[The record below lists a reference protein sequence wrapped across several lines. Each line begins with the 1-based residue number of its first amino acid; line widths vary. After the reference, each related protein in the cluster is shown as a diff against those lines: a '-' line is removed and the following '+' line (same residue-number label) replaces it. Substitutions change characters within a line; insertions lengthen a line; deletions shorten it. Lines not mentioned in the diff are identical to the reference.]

1 MTQAAASP
9 PVLVQMQR
17 RAWLVGAAGVVLA
30 LLGVWLNLA
39 QFFRAYLV
47 AYLFWSGLSL
57 GCLALLM
64 LHHVVGGA
72 WGAMIRRLLEA
83 GTRTLP
89 LMVVLFVPLLYGL
102 TTLYSWARPEVVAH
116 DVLLQHKSAYLNV
129 PFFVQRAAAYFA
141 IWLIVMFFL
150 NHWSRQQERVAG
162 APQERHVQRRLR
174 LLSAPGLML
183 YVLTVTFAAVDWVMS
198 LEPHWY
204 STLYGVVI
212 LVGQI
217 LAALALAIVLITQL
231 AEVPPVSTVLTPQH
245 LHDLGNLLLAFVMLW
260 AYIGFSQFLII
271 WSGNLPEEV
280 PWYIHRTQGGWE
292 WLGRFVLL
300 LHFGLPFVVL
310 LSRTSKRRAQVLG
323 RLAAGLLMMH
333 LLELFWLVLPAFSPS
348 TLVIHWL
355 DVALPIGMGGLWMAV
370 FVWQLQRRALLPLHD
385 PRLQEVVHHG

>member
-1 MTQAAASP
+1 
-9 PVLVQMQR
+9 
-17 RAWLVGAAGVVLA
+17 
-30 LLGVWLNLA
+30 
-39 QFFRAYLV
+39 
-47 AYLFWSGLSL
+47 
-57 GCLALLM
+57 
-64 LHHVVGGA
+64 
-72 WGAMIRRLLEA
+72 
-83 GTRTLP
+83 
-89 LMVVLFVPLLYGL
+89 
-102 TTLYSWARPEVVAH
+102 
-116 DVLLQHKSAYLNV
+116 
-129 PFFVQRAAAYFA
+129 
-141 IWLIVMFFL
+141 
-150 NHWSRQQERVAG
+150 
-162 APQERHVQRRLR
+162 
-174 LLSAPGLML
+174 ML

-212 LVGQI
+212 LVGQM

-231 AEVPPVSTVLTPQH
+231 AEAPPVSTVLTPQH

-323 RLAAGLLMMH
+323 RLAAGLLVMH

-355 DVALPIGMGGLWMAV
+355 DVGLPIGMGGLWMAV

>member
-116 DVLLQHKSAYLNV
+116 DVLLQHKSGYLNV

-323 RLAAGLLMMH
+323 RLAAGLLVMH

-355 DVALPIGMGGLWMAV
+355 DVGLPIGMGGLWMAV

>member
-9 PVLVQMQR
+9 LVLVQMQR

-64 LHHVVGGA
+64 LHHLVGGA

-102 TTLYSWARPEVVAH
+102 TTLYSWSQPEVVAH
-116 DVLLQHKSAYLNV
+116 DGLLQHKSVYLNV
-129 PFFVQRAAAYFA
+129 PFFVQRAALYFA

-150 NHWSRQQERVAG
+150 NHWSRQQEQVAG
-162 APQERHVQRRLR
+162 APQERRVQRRLR
-174 LLSAPGLML
+174 LLSAPGLVL
-183 YVLTVTFAAVDWVMS
+183 YVLTVTFAAVDWIMS

-231 AEVPPVSTVLTPQH
+231 AEVPPVSTVLTLQH
-245 LHDLGNLLLAFVMLW
+245 LHDLGNLLLAFVMFW
-260 AYIGFSQFLII
+260 AYIAFSQFLII

-280 PWYIHRTQGGWE
+280 SWYIHRTQGGWE
-292 WLGRFVLL
+292 WLGGLVFL

-310 LSRTSKRRAQVLG
+310 LSRTSKRRAQVLW
-323 RLAAGLLMMH
+323 RIAAGLLGLH
-333 LLELFWLVLPAFSPS
+333 LLELFWLVLPAFYPS
-348 TLVIHWL
+348 TLAIHWL
-355 DVALPIGMGGLWMAV
+355 DVGLPIGMGGLWMAV
-370 FVWQLQRRALLPLHD
+370 FVWQLQRRSLLPLHD

>member
-72 WGAMIRRLLEA
+72 WGAMIRRVLEA

-162 APQERHVQRRLR
+162 APQERRVQRRLR

-212 LVGQI
+212 LVGQM

-323 RLAAGLLMMH
+323 RLAAGLLVMH

-348 TLVIHWL
+348 SLVIHWL
-355 DVALPIGMGGLWMAV
+355 DVGLPIGMGGLWMAV

>member
-9 PVLVQMQR
+9 LVLVQMQR

-30 LLGVWLNLA
+30 LLGVWLNLV

-116 DVLLQHKSAYLNV
+116 DVLLQHKSGYLNV
-129 PFFVQRAAAYFA
+129 PFFLQRAAAYFA

-162 APQERHVQRRLR
+162 APQERRVQRRLR
-174 LLSAPGLML
+174 LLSAPGLVL

-231 AEVPPVSTVLTPQH
+231 VEVPPVSTVLTPQH
-245 LHDLGNLLLAFVMLW
+245 LHDLGNLLLAFVMFW
-260 AYIGFSQFLII
+260 AYIAFSQFLII

-292 WLGRFVLL
+292 WLGGLVLL

-323 RLAAGLLMMH
+323 RLATGLLGMH
-333 LLELFWLVLPAFSPS
+333 LLELFWLVLPAFYPS
-348 TLVIHWL
+348 TLAIHWL
-355 DVALPIGMGGLWMAV
+355 DVGLPIGMGGLWMAV

>member
-9 PVLVQMQR
+9 LVLVQMQR

-64 LHHVVGGA
+64 LHHLVGGA

-102 TTLYSWARPEVVAH
+102 TTLYSWSQPEVVAH
-116 DVLLQHKSAYLNV
+116 DGLLQHKSVYLNV
-129 PFFVQRAAAYFA
+129 PFFVQRAALYFA

-150 NHWSRQQERVAG
+150 NHWSRQQEQVAG
-162 APQERHVQRRLR
+162 APQERRVQRRLR
-174 LLSAPGLML
+174 LLSAPGLVL
-183 YVLTVTFAAVDWVMS
+183 YVLTVTFAAVDWIMS

-231 AEVPPVSTVLTPQH
+231 AEVPPVSTVLTLQH
-245 LHDLGNLLLAFVMLW
+245 LHDLGNLLLAFVMFW
-260 AYIGFSQFLII
+260 AYIAFSQFLII

-280 PWYIHRTQGGWE
+280 SWYIHRTQGGWE
-292 WLGRFVLL
+292 WLGGLVLL

-310 LSRTSKRRAQVLG
+310 LSRTSKRRAQVLW
-323 RLAAGLLMMH
+323 RIAAGLLGLH
-333 LLELFWLVLPAFSPS
+333 LLELFWLVLPAFYPS
-348 TLVIHWL
+348 TLAIHWL
-355 DVALPIGMGGLWMAV
+355 DVGLPIGMGGLWMAV
-370 FVWQLQRRALLPLHD
+370 FVWQLQRRSLLPWHD

>member
-1 MTQAAASP
+1 MTQAAASS

-30 LLGVWLNLA
+30 LLGVWLNLV

-64 LHHVVGGA
+64 LHHIVGGA

-102 TTLYSWARPEVVAH
+102 TTLYSWARPEEVAH
-116 DVLLQHKSAYLNV
+116 DVLLQHKSGYLNV
-129 PFFVQRAAAYFA
+129 PFFVQRAAAYFG

-217 LAALALAIVLITQL
+217 LAALALAIVLITHL

-348 TLVIHWL
+348 SLVIHWL
-355 DVALPIGMGGLWMAV
+355 DVGLPIGMGGLWMAV

-385 PRLQEVVHHG
+385 PRLQEVIHHG

>member
-1 MTQAAASP
+1 MMGSYSTRVAISTCRFLCS
-9 PVLVQMQR
+9 VLQ
-17 RAWLVGAAGVVLA
+17 
-30 LLGVWLNLA
+30 
-39 QFFRAYLV
+39 
-47 AYLFWSGLSL
+47 
-57 GCLALLM
+57 
-64 LHHVVGGA
+64 
-72 WGAMIRRLLEA
+72 
-83 GTRTLP
+83 
-89 LMVVLFVPLLYGL
+89 
-102 TTLYSWARPEVVAH
+102 
-116 DVLLQHKSAYLNV
+116 
-129 PFFVQRAAAYFA
+129 AYFA

-162 APQERHVQRRLR
+162 APQERRVQRRLR

-217 LAALALAIVLITQL
+217 LAALALAIVLITHL

-323 RLAAGLLMMH
+323 RLAAGLLGMH

-348 TLVIHWL
+348 SLVIHWL
-355 DVALPIGMGGLWMAV
+355 DVGLPIGMGGLWMAV
-370 FVWQLQRRALLPLHD
+370 FVWQLQRRSLLPLHD
-385 PRLQEVVHHG
+385 PRLQEVIHHG

>member
-1 MTQAAASP
+1 MTQATASP
-9 PVLVQMQR
+9 LVLVQMQR

-64 LHHVVGGA
+64 LHHLVGGA

-102 TTLYSWARPEVVAH
+102 TTLYSWSQPEVVAH
-116 DVLLQHKSAYLNV
+116 DGLLQHKRVYLNV
-129 PFFVQRAAAYFA
+129 PFFLQRAAVYFA

-150 NHWSRQQERVAG
+150 NHWSRQQEQVAG
-162 APQERHVQRRLR
+162 ASQEHRVQRRLR
-174 LLSAPGLML
+174 LLSAPGLVL
-183 YVLTVTFAAVDWVMS
+183 YVLTVTFAAVDWIMS

-245 LHDLGNLLLAFVMLW
+245 LHDLGNLLLAFVMFW
-260 AYIGFSQFLII
+260 AYIAFSQFLII

-280 PWYIHRTQGGWE
+280 SWYIHRTQGGWE
-292 WLGRFVLL
+292 WLGGLVFL

-310 LSRTSKRRAQVLG
+310 LSRTSKRRAQVLW
-323 RLAAGLLMMH
+323 RIAAGLLGLH
-333 LLELFWLVLPAFSPS
+333 LLELFWLVLPAFYPS
-348 TLVIHWL
+348 TLAIHWL
-355 DVALPIGMGGLWMAV
+355 DVGLPIGMGGLWMAV
-370 FVWQLQRRALLPLHD
+370 FVWQLQRRSLLPWHD
-385 PRLQEVVHHG
+385 PRLQEVVYHG

>member
-9 PVLVQMQR
+9 LVLVQMQR

-102 TTLYSWARPEVVAH
+102 TTLYSWSQPEVVAH
-116 DVLLQHKSAYLNV
+116 DGLLQHKSVYLNV
-129 PFFVQRAAAYFA
+129 PFFVQRAALYFA
-141 IWLIVMFFL
+141 IWLIIMFFL
-150 NHWSRQQERVAG
+150 NYWSRQQEQVAG
-162 APQERHVQRRLR
+162 APQERRVQRRLR
-174 LLSAPGLML
+174 LLSAPGLVL
-183 YVLTVTFAAVDWVMS
+183 YVLAVTFAAVDWIMS

-245 LHDLGNLLLAFVMLW
+245 LHDLGNLLLAFVMFW
-260 AYIGFSQFLII
+260 AYIAFSQFLII

-280 PWYIHRTQGGWE
+280 SWYIHRTQGGWE
-292 WLGRFVLL
+292 WLGGLVLL

-310 LSRTSKRRAQVLG
+310 LSRTSKRRAQVLW
-323 RLAAGLLMMH
+323 RIAAGLLGLH
-333 LLELFWLVLPAFSPS
+333 LLELFWLVLPAFYPS
-348 TLVIHWL
+348 TLAIHWL
-355 DVALPIGMGGLWMAV
+355 DVGLPIGMGGLWMAV
-370 FVWQLQRRALLPLHD
+370 FVWQLQRRSLLPWHD

>member
-162 APQERHVQRRLR
+162 APQERRG
-174 LLSAPGLML
+174 A
-183 YVLTVTFAAVDWVMS
+183 AAV
-198 LEPHWY
+198 
-204 STLYGVVI
+204 TI
-212 LVGQI
+212 
-217 LAALALAIVLITQL
+217 
-231 AEVPPVSTVLTPQH
+231 AERSGTHAVRAH
-245 LHDLGNLLLAFVMLW
+245 RHFRCRGLG
-260 AYIGFSQFLII
+260 
-271 WSGNLPEEV
+271 
-280 PWYIHRTQGGWE
+280 
-292 WLGRFVLL
+292 
-300 LHFGLPFVVL
+300 
-310 LSRTSKRRAQVLG
+310 
-323 RLAAGLLMMH
+323 
-333 LLELFWLVLPAFSPS
+333 
-348 TLVIHWL
+348 
-355 DVALPIGMGGLWMAV
+355 DVA
-370 FVWQLQRRALLPLHD
+370 
-385 PRLQEVVHHG
+385 

>member
-129 PFFVQRAAAYFA
+129 PFFLQRAAAYFA

-212 LVGQI
+212 LVGQM

-292 WLGRFVLL
+292 WLGRLVLL

-323 RLAAGLLMMH
+323 RLAAGLLGMH

-355 DVALPIGMGGLWMAV
+355 DVGLPIGMGGLWMAV
-370 FVWQLQRRALLPLHD
+370 FVWQLQRRSLLPLHD

>member
-72 WGAMIRRLLEA
+72 WGAMIRRVLEA

-102 TTLYSWARPEVVAH
+102 TTLYSWSRPEVVAH

-162 APQERHVQRRLR
+162 APQERPVQRRLR

-212 LVGQI
+212 LVGQM

-323 RLAAGLLMMH
+323 RLAAGLLVMH

-348 TLVIHWL
+348 TLAIHWL
-355 DVALPIGMGGLWMAV
+355 DVGLPIGMGGLWMAV

>member
-64 LHHVVGGA
+64 LHHIVGGA
-72 WGAMIRRLLEA
+72 WGAMIRRVLEA

-102 TTLYSWARPEVVAH
+102 TTLYSWSRPEVVAH

-162 APQERHVQRRLR
+162 APQERPVQRRLR

-212 LVGQI
+212 LVGQM

-231 AEVPPVSTVLTPQH
+231 AEAPPVSTVLTPQH

-271 WSGNLPEEV
+271 WAGNLPEEV

-323 RLAAGLLMMH
+323 RLAAGLLVMH

-348 TLVIHWL
+348 SLAIHWL
-355 DVALPIGMGGLWMAV
+355 DVGLPIGMGGLWMAV

>member
-1 MTQAAASP
+1 MTQAAASS

-30 LLGVWLNLA
+30 LLGVWLNLV

-64 LHHVVGGA
+64 LHHIVGGA

-116 DVLLQHKSAYLNV
+116 DVLLQHKSGYLNV

-217 LAALALAIVLITQL
+217 LAALALAIVLITHL

-348 TLVIHWL
+348 SLVIHWL
-355 DVALPIGMGGLWMAV
+355 DVGLPIGMGGLWMAV

-385 PRLQEVVHHG
+385 PRLQEVIHHG

>member
-64 LHHVVGGA
+64 LHHIVGGA
-72 WGAMIRRLLEA
+72 WGAMIRRVLEA

-102 TTLYSWARPEVVAH
+102 TTLYSWSRPEVVAH

-162 APQERHVQRRLR
+162 APQERPVQRRLR

-212 LVGQI
+212 LVGQM

-231 AEVPPVSTVLTPQH
+231 AEAPPVSTVLTPQH

-271 WSGNLPEEV
+271 WAGNLPEEV

-310 LSRTSKRRAQVLG
+310 LSRTSKRRTQVLG
-323 RLAAGLLMMH
+323 RLAAGLLVMH

-348 TLVIHWL
+348 SLAIHWL
-355 DVALPIGMGGLWMAV
+355 DVGLPIGMGGLWIAV

>member
-72 WGAMIRRLLEA
+72 WGAMIRRVLEA

-102 TTLYSWARPEVVAH
+102 TTLYSWSRPEVVAH

-162 APQERHVQRRLR
+162 APQERPVQRRLR

-212 LVGQI
+212 LVGQM

-231 AEVPPVSTVLTPQH
+231 AEAPPVSTVLTPQH

-271 WSGNLPEEV
+271 WAGNLPEEV

-323 RLAAGLLMMH
+323 RLAAGLLVMH

-348 TLVIHWL
+348 SLAIHWL
-355 DVALPIGMGGLWMAV
+355 DVGLPIGMGGLWMAV

>member
-116 DVLLQHKSAYLNV
+116 DVLLQHKSGYLNV
-129 PFFVQRAAAYFA
+129 PFFLQRAAAYFA

-348 TLVIHWL
+348 SLVIHWL
-355 DVALPIGMGGLWMAV
+355 DVGLPIGMGGLWMAV

-385 PRLQEVVHHG
+385 PRLQEVIHHG

>member
-1 MTQAAASP
+1 MTQAATSP
-9 PVLVQMQR
+9 LVLVQMQR

-64 LHHVVGGA
+64 LHHLVGGA

-102 TTLYSWARPEVVAH
+102 TTLYSWSQPEVVAH
-116 DVLLQHKSAYLNV
+116 DGLLQHKSVYLNV
-129 PFFVQRAAAYFA
+129 PFFVQRAAVYFA
-141 IWLIVMFFL
+141 IWLIMMFFL
-150 NHWSRQQERVAG
+150 NHWSRQQEQVAG
-162 APQERHVQRRLR
+162 APQERRVQRRLR
-174 LLSAPGLML
+174 LLSAPGLVL
-183 YVLTVTFAAVDWVMS
+183 YVLTVTFAAVDWIMS

-245 LHDLGNLLLAFVMLW
+245 LHDLGNLLLAFVMFW
-260 AYIGFSQFLII
+260 AYIAFSQFLII

-280 PWYIHRTQGGWE
+280 SWYIHRTQGGWE
-292 WLGRFVLL
+292 WLGGLVLL

-310 LSRTSKRRAQVLG
+310 LSRTSKRRAQVLW
-323 RLAAGLLMMH
+323 RLAAGLLGLH
-333 LLELFWLVLPAFSPS
+333 LLELFWLVLPAFYPS
-348 TLVIHWL
+348 TLAIHWL
-355 DVALPIGMGGLWMAV
+355 DVGLPIGMGGLWMAV
-370 FVWQLQRRALLPLHD
+370 FVWQLQRRSLLPWHD

>member
-64 LHHVVGGA
+64 LHHIVGGA
-72 WGAMIRRLLEA
+72 WGAMIRRVLEA

-162 APQERHVQRRLR
+162 APQERPVQRRLR

-212 LVGQI
+212 LVGQM

-231 AEVPPVSTVLTPQH
+231 AEAPPVSTVLTPQH

-323 RLAAGLLMMH
+323 RLAAGLLVMH

-348 TLVIHWL
+348 SLVIHWL
-355 DVALPIGMGGLWMAV
+355 DVGLPIGMGGLWMAV

>member
-162 APQERHVQRRLR
+162 APQERRVQRRLR

-212 LVGQI
+212 LVGQM
-217 LAALALAIVLITQL
+217 LAALALAIVLITHL

-323 RLAAGLLMMH
+323 RLAAGLLVMH

-355 DVALPIGMGGLWMAV
+355 DVGLPIGMGGLWMAV

>member
-116 DVLLQHKSAYLNV
+116 DVLLQHKSGYLNV

-217 LAALALAIVLITQL
+217 LAALALAIVLITHL

-260 AYIGFSQFLII
+260 AS
-271 WSGNLPEEV
+271 
-280 PWYIHRTQGGWE
+280 
-292 WLGRFVLL
+292 
-300 LHFGLPFVVL
+300 PFRNFL
-310 LSRTSKRRAQVLG
+310 LSGLATYLRKSRGISTGPR
-323 RLAAGLLMMH
+323 AAGNGLGASCFCCILGCPLWCCCH
-333 LLELFWLVLPAFSPS
+333 VQANGARRCWG
-348 TLVIHWL
+348 
-355 DVALPIGMGGLWMAV
+355 ALPQGC
-370 FVWQLQRRALLPLHD
+370 
-385 PRLQEVVHHG
+385 

>member
-9 PVLVQMQR
+9 LVLVQMQR

-64 LHHVVGGA
+64 LHHLVGGA

-102 TTLYSWARPEVVAH
+102 TTLYSWSQPEVVAH
-116 DVLLQHKSAYLNV
+116 DGLLQHKSVYLNI
-129 PFFVQRAAAYFA
+129 PFFVQRAALYFA

-150 NHWSRQQERVAG
+150 NYWSRQQEQVAG
-162 APQERHVQRRLR
+162 APQERRVQRRLR
-174 LLSAPGLML
+174 LLSAPGLVL
-183 YVLTVTFAAVDWVMS
+183 YVLTVTFAAVDWIMS

-231 AEVPPVSTVLTPQH
+231 AEVPPVSTVLTLQH
-245 LHDLGNLLLAFVMLW
+245 LHDLGNLLLAFVMFW
-260 AYIGFSQFLII
+260 AYIAFSQFLII

-280 PWYIHRTQGGWE
+280 SWYIHRTQGGWE
-292 WLGRFVLL
+292 WLGGLVLL

-310 LSRTSKRRAQVLG
+310 LSRTSKRRAQVLW
-323 RLAAGLLMMH
+323 RIAAGLLGLH
-333 LLELFWLVLPAFSPS
+333 LLELFWLVLPAFYPS
-348 TLVIHWL
+348 TLAIHWL
-355 DVALPIGMGGLWMAV
+355 DVGLPIGMGGLWMAV
-370 FVWQLQRRALLPLHD
+370 FVWQLQRRSLLPWHD

>member
-1 MTQAAASP
+1 
-9 PVLVQMQR
+9 MQR

-30 LLGVWLNLA
+30 LLGVWLNLV

-64 LHHVVGGA
+64 LHHLVGGA

-102 TTLYSWARPEVVAH
+102 TTLYSWSQPEVVAH
-116 DVLLQHKSAYLNV
+116 DGLLQHKSVYLNV
-129 PFFVQRAAAYFA
+129 PFFLQRAALYFA
-141 IWLIVMFFL
+141 IWLIIMFFL
-150 NHWSRQQERVAG
+150 NHWSRQQEQVAG
-162 APQERHVQRRLR
+162 SPQEERRVQRRLR
-174 LLSAPGLML
+174 LLSAPGLVL
-183 YVLTVTFAAVDWVMS
+183 YVLTVTFAAVDWMMS

-245 LHDLGNLLLAFVMLW
+245 LHDLGNLLLAFVMFW
-260 AYIGFSQFLII
+260 AYIVFSQFLII

-280 PWYIHRTQGGWE
+280 SWYIHRTQGGWE
-292 WLGRFVLL
+292 WLVGLVFL

-310 LSRTSKRRAQVLG
+310 LSRTSKQRAQVLW
-323 RLAAGLLMMH
+323 RIAAGLLGIH

-348 TLVIHWL
+348 TLAIHWL
-355 DVALPIGMGGLWMAV
+355 DIGLPIGMGGLWMAV
-370 FVWQLQRRALLPLHD
+370 FVWQLQRRSLLPWHD

>member
-9 PVLVQMQR
+9 LVLVQMQR

-64 LHHVVGGA
+64 LHHLVGGA

-102 TTLYSWARPEVVAH
+102 TTLYSWSQPEVVAH
-116 DVLLQHKSAYLNV
+116 DGLLQHKSVYLNV
-129 PFFVQRAAAYFA
+129 PFFVQRAALYFA
-141 IWLIVMFFL
+141 IWLIMMFFL
-150 NHWSRQQERVAG
+150 NHWSRQQEQVAG
-162 APQERHVQRRLR
+162 APQERQVQRRLR
-174 LLSAPGLML
+174 LLSAPGLVL
-183 YVLTVTFAAVDWVMS
+183 YVLTVTFAAVDWIMS

-245 LHDLGNLLLAFVMLW
+245 LHDLGNLLLAFVMFW
-260 AYIGFSQFLII
+260 AYIAFSQFLII

-280 PWYIHRTQGGWE
+280 SWYIHRTQGGWE
-292 WLGRFVLL
+292 WLGGLVLL

-310 LSRTSKRRAQVLG
+310 LSRTSKRRAQVLW
-323 RLAAGLLMMH
+323 RLAAGLLGLH
-333 LLELFWLVLPAFSPS
+333 LLELFWLVLPAFYPS
-348 TLVIHWL
+348 TLAIHWL
-355 DVALPIGMGGLWMAV
+355 DVGLPIGMGGLWMAV
-370 FVWQLQRRALLPLHD
+370 FVWQLQRRSLLPWHD

>member
-72 WGAMIRRLLEA
+72 WGAMIRRVLEA

-89 LMVVLFVPLLYGL
+89 LMLVLFVPLLYGL
-102 TTLYSWARPEVVAH
+102 TTLYSWSRPEVVAH
-116 DVLLQHKSAYLNV
+116 DVLLQHKSGYLNV

-150 NHWSRQQERVAG
+150 NHWSRQQEQVAG
-162 APQERHVQRRLR
+162 APQERPVQRRLR

-204 STLYGVVI
+204 STLYGVLI
-212 LVGQI
+212 LVGQM
-217 LAALALAIVLITQL
+217 LAALALAIVLITHL
-231 AEVPPVSTVLTPQH
+231 AEAPPVSTVLTPQH

-271 WSGNLPEEV
+271 WAGNLPEEV

-348 TLVIHWL
+348 WLVIHWL
-355 DVALPIGMGGLWMAV
+355 DVGLPIGMGGLWMAV

-385 PRLQEVVHHG
+385 PRLQEVIHHG